1 MFCTFKEI
9 DMNYATIK
17 PVDVAN
23 GTGVRVSLFVSGC
36 THKCKG
42 CFNQEAW
49 SFTYG
54 EAYTAETQEYIL
66 SCLDKAYIKGL
77 SLLGGEPFDPHNQ
90 LTLIGLVKEVRQKLP
105 EKNVWCYTGYDFEK
119 DLNGEF
125 AKKNEHTKELLSLI
139 DILVDGKFVQE
150 LKNPSLKFRGSS
162 NQRIIDVQASLKS
175 GETVLCDLT
184 EI

>member
-1 MFCTFKEI
+1 
-9 DMNYATIK
+9 MNYASIK

-36 THKCKG
+36 THRCKG
-42 CFNQEAW
+42 CFNSEAW
-49 SFTYG
+49 DFDYG
-54 EAYTAETQEYIL
+54 DLYTDETQKYIL
-66 SCLDKAYIKGL
+66 SCLDKTYIRGL

-90 LTLIGLVKEVRQKLP
+90 DTLIKLLKEVKEKFPQKDI
-105 EKNVWCYTGYDFEK
+105 WCYTGYDFDK

-125 AKKNEHTKELLSLI
+125 AEQNKSTSELLSMI
-139 DILVDGKFVQE
+139 DILVDGEFVLA

-175 GETVLCDLT
+175 GETVLCDLDK
-184 EI
+184 I

>member
-1 MFCTFKEI
+1 
-9 DMNYATIK
+9 MNYATIK

-42 CFNQEAW
+42 CFNAEAW
-49 SFTYG
+49 DFNYG
-54 EAYTAETQEYIL
+54 EPYTDETQRHII
-66 SCLDKAYIKGL
+66 SCLDKSYIKGI

-90 LTLIGLVKEVRQKLP
+90 GTLIGLLKEVREVLP
-105 EKNVWCYTGYDFEK
+105 EKTVWCYTGYDFEK

-125 AKKNEHTKELLSLI
+125 AKINKSTAELLSLI

-150 LKNPSLKFRGSS
+150 LKNPALKFRGSS

-175 GETVLCDLT
+175 GTVVLCDLT
-184 EI
+184 KI

>member
-1 MFCTFKEI
+1 
-9 DMNYATIK
+9 MNYASIK

-36 THKCKG
+36 THRCKG
-42 CFNQEAW
+42 CFNSEAW
-49 SFTYG
+49 DFDYG
-54 EAYTAETQEYIL
+54 DLYTDETQKYIL
-66 SCLDKAYIKGL
+66 SCLDKTYIRGL

-90 LTLIGLVKEVRQKLP
+90 DTLIKLLKDVKEKFPQKDI
-105 EKNVWCYTGYDFEK
+105 WCYTGYDFDK

-125 AKKNEHTKELLSLI
+125 AEQNKSTSELLSMI
-139 DILVDGKFVQE
+139 DILVDGEFVLA

-175 GETVLCDLT
+175 GETVLCDLDK
-184 EI
+184 I

>member
-1 MFCTFKEI
+1 
-9 DMNYATIK
+9 MNYASIK

-36 THKCKG
+36 THRCKG
-42 CFNQEAW
+42 CFNSEAW
-49 SFTYG
+49 DFDYG
-54 EAYTAETQEYIL
+54 DLYTEETQKYIL
-66 SCLDKAYIKGL
+66 SCLDKTYIRGL

-90 LTLIGLVKEVRQKLP
+90 DTLIKLLKDVKEKFPQKDI
-105 EKNVWCYTGYDFEK
+105 WCYTGYDFDK

-125 AKKNEHTKELLSLI
+125 AEQNKSTSELLSMI
-139 DILVDGKFVQE
+139 DILVDGEFVLA

-175 GETVLCDLT
+175 GETVLCDLDK
-184 EI
+184 I

>member
-1 MFCTFKEI
+1 
-9 DMNYATIK
+9 MNYASIK

-36 THKCKG
+36 THRCKG
-42 CFNQEAW
+42 CFNSEAW
-49 SFTYG
+49 DFDYG
-54 EAYTAETQEYIL
+54 DLYTDETQKYIL
-66 SCLDKAYIKGL
+66 SCLDKTYIRGL

-90 LTLIGLVKEVRQKLP
+90 DTLIKLLKEVKEKFPQKDI
-105 EKNVWCYTGYDFEK
+105 WCYTGYDFDK

-125 AKKNEHTKELLSLI
+125 AEQNKSTSELLSMI
-139 DILVDGKFVQE
+139 DILVDGEFVLV

-175 GETVLCDLT
+175 GETVLCDLDK
-184 EI
+184 I

>member
-1 MFCTFKEI
+1 
-9 DMNYATIK
+9 MNYASIK

-36 THKCKG
+36 THRCKG
-42 CFNQEAW
+42 CFNSEAW
-49 SFTYG
+49 DFDYG
-54 EAYTAETQEYIL
+54 DLYTEETQKYIL
-66 SCLDKAYIKGL
+66 SCLDKTYIRGL

-90 LTLIGLVKEVRQKLP
+90 GTLIKLLKEVKEKFP
-105 EKNVWCYTGYDFEK
+105 KKDIWCYTGYDFDK

-125 AKKNEHTKELLSLI
+125 AEQNKSTSELLSMI
-139 DILVDGKFVQE
+139 DILVDGEFVLA

-175 GETVLCDLT
+175 GETVLCDLDK
-184 EI
+184 I

>member
-1 MFCTFKEI
+1 
-9 DMNYATIK
+9 MNYASIK

-36 THKCKG
+36 THRCKG
-42 CFNQEAW
+42 CFNSEAW
-49 SFTYG
+49 DFDYG
-54 EAYTAETQEYIL
+54 DLYTEETQKYIL
-66 SCLDKAYIKGL
+66 SCLDKTYIRGL

-90 LTLIGLVKEVRQKLP
+90 DTLIKLLKEVKGKFPQKDI
-105 EKNVWCYTGYDFEK
+105 WCYTGYDFDK

-125 AKKNEHTKELLSLI
+125 AEQNKSTSELLSMI
-139 DILVDGKFVQE
+139 DILVDGEFVLA

-175 GETVLCDLT
+175 GETVLCDLDK
-184 EI
+184 I

>member
-1 MFCTFKEI
+1 
-9 DMNYATIK
+9 MNYATIK

-36 THKCKG
+36 THRCKG
-42 CFNQEAW
+42 CFNSEAW

-66 SCLDKAYIKGL
+66 SCLDKTYISGL

-90 LTLIGLVKEVRQKLP
+90 LTLIDLLKEVRQKLP

-119 DLNGEF
+119 DLNGNF
-125 AKKNEHTKELLSLI
+125 AKENKHTGELLSLV

-175 GETVLCDLT
+175 GETVLCDLSK
-184 EI
+184 I